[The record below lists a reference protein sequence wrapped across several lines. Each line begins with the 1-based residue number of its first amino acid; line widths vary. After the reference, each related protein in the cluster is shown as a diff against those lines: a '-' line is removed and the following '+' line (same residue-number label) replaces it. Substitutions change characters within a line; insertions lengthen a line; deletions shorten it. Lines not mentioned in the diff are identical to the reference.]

1 MQFGPQLSSDE
12 VDLFTAHHGQRF
24 ASLSVFFFFFFF
36 FWKVLLGF
44 LPDILLMRRMMK
56 YSFQVV
62 QRVALSSV
70 SVYSTETRG
79 KTITPVQH
87 CVKKKEKKSI

>member
-24 ASLSVFFFFFFF
+24 ASLSVF
-36 FWKVLLGF
+36 WKVLLGF
-44 LPDILLMRRMMK
+44 LSDILLMRRMMK

-70 SVYSTETRG
+70 SVYSTET
-79 KTITPVQH
+79 
-87 CVKKKEKKSI
+87 KEKKQLLPYSTMWKKCI